1 MTSVQQRT
9 PDCEESHDV
18 VPLRHGLAAVVVR
31 YGPGEERPERTKL
44 LTPAARKA
52 QAQQES
58 FDRWWARESRH
69 WARPGGGAA

>member
-1 MTSVQQRT
+1 MTAPA
-9 PDCEESHDV
+9 PDCEESRDV
-18 VPLRHGLAAVVVR
+18 VPLRHGLAAIIVR
-31 YGPGEERPERTKL
+31 FAEGEERPERTKL